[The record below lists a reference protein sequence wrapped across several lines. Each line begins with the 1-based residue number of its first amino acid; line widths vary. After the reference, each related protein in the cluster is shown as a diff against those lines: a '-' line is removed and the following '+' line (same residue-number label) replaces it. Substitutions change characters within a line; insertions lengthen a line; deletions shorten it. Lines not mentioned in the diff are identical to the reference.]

1 MMPIDDLIEYIQDKL
16 EDIDVPK
23 TSYNLMDYIHGRCH
37 LFAQA
42 LHEELGYEMEF
53 FWDDGY
59 WFEGNSFASTVLV
72 HAYCV
77 LPKGKP
83 FKGKYVDARG
93 GVSLRMIERE
103 YEYNVKRTQRVT
115 IEHLKR
121 DIKDEFLCK
130 PDKGEIKALRKFIRE
145 NISSYQ

>member
-1 MMPIDDLIEYIQDKL
+1 MKPLDDLIEYIQEKL

-53 FWDDGY
+53 LWDDEY
-59 WFEGNSFASTVLV
+59 WFEGDNVPSIVLV
-72 HAYCV
+72 HAYCI

-93 GVSLRMIERE
+93 GVSKRMIERE
-103 YEYNVKRTQRVT
+103 YECNSEWYEKVT
-115 IEHLKR
+115 LEQLKAA
-121 DIKDEFLCK
+121 IKNKTLCK